1 MKLPI
6 ETLKQIVV
14 GSGFVTERDFDEAV
28 QSSSDLGRKVE
39 DGLVFR
45 GLISE
50 DALSKLVAEH
60 TKVPH
65 ANIAR
70 QVIPDEILSLIPEK
84 MARSYRMIPFDKK
97 EGKLLLA

>member
-28 QSSSDLGRKVE
+28 TSASDLGRKIE
-39 DGLVFR
+39 DVLVFR

-70 QVIPDEILSLIPEK
+70 QVIPD
-84 MARSYRMIPFDKK
+84 
-97 EGKLLLA
+97 